1 MGLSSVHIGLSSFF
15 YWFSTEFPRL
25 FDRMKITK
33 TKTNTKTNTKTEI
46 GD

>member
-25 FDRMKITK
+25 FDRMIITK
-33 TKTNTKTNTKTEI
+33 SKTNTKTEI